1 MQRTVLITGAG
12 SGLGRALAL
21 RHARAGWSV
30 ACADI
35 HLDRA
40 RDTCAA
46 ITADGG
52 EALALPLDIADDASW
67 EALREALAAHWP
79 RLDRLVNNA
88 GVSGGGDA
96 ADVAMDD
103 WRWMLDINLLGVVRG
118 CRCFVPQLRAQGGGS
133 ILNIAS
139 FAALAGAPGLASY
152 TVAKAGVLALSESL
166 RGELAAHGIAVSV
179 ACPAF
184 FPTRLLENFRAPDER
199 VRQVAERLMAASR
212 DSADGIA
219 AAVFDAVERGRFLVL
234 PTARERWLWRLKRWA
249 PEFYHRRLL
258 AAIHAQRPAGSR
270 AAGRE
275 TTWTG

>member
-21 RHARAGWSV
+21 CHARAGWAV

-35 HLDRA
+35 RLDRA
-40 RDTCAA
+40 QETRDGIVAA
-46 ITADGG
+46 GG
-52 EALALPLDIADDASW
+52 RALALPLDVADDASW
-67 EALREALAAHWP
+67 EALRAALLDAWP

-166 RGELAAHGIAVSV
+166 RGELAGDGISVSV

-184 FPTRLLENFRAPDER
+184 FQTRLLENFRAPDAGIR
-199 VRQVAERLMAASR
+199 KAAERLMAASR
-212 DSADGIA
+212 DSADEIA
-219 AAVFDAVERGRFLVL
+219 AALFAALERGRFLIV
-234 PTARERWLWRLKRWA
+234 PTARERWLWRLKRLA
-249 PEFYHRRLL
+249 PGFYHRRLM
-258 AAIHAQRPAGSR
+258 AALR
-270 AAGRE
+270 ARRAP
-275 TTWTG
+275 